1 MDMKIAI
8 TGASGYI
15 GFKLLSRFLEDGNK
29 LLAITRSS
37 NKKILSLAKK
47 YSGSLEICELDV
59 DDLFFCIHKFA
70 PDTIL
75 STSCCYESDPKF
87 LNKTVT
93 SNYIFPSQ
101 VLKSALQLE
110 KKVRFI
116 SIGTS
121 LPESLNLYSLTKK
134 QFAEL
139 GAFFSRTGKIQFIN
153 VLSESFYSADE
164 PANRFI
170 KASILSLLA
179 NKDLDV
185 TEGTQ
190 HRDYVS
196 TEDVINILGFLT
208 TADSLTDSYYDI
220 PLGSGTAPSIREILE
235 FLKQECHSDASL
247 RFGAVAARPH
257 EPSTRAD
264 LTMLR
269 KLGYNKN
276 TVFWKDGMIAMIKEL
291 NK

>member
-1 MDMKIAI
+1 MKIAI

-37 NKKILSLAKK
+37 NPKILSLTKK
-47 YSGSLEICELDV
+47 YSANLEICELDV
-59 DDLFFCIHKFA
+59 DDLFFCIHKFT
-70 PDTIL
+70 PDAII

-87 LNKTVT
+87 LTKTVT
-93 SNYIFPSQ
+93 SNYIFPAQ
-101 VLKSALQLE
+101 LLKSALQLE
-110 KKVRFI
+110 KKIRFI

-121 LPESLNLYSLTKK
+121 LPENLNLYSLTKK

-139 GAFFSRTGKIQFIN
+139 GAFFSKTGKIQFIN
-153 VLSESFYSADE
+153 ILSESFYGADE

-179 NKDLDV
+179 NKDLNV

-196 TEDVINILGFLT
+196 IEDVINILVFLT
-208 TADSLTDSYYDI
+208 NTDSMTDSYYDI
-220 PLGSGTAPSIREILE
+220 PLGSGTAPSIRDILE
-235 FLKQECHSDASL
+235 FLKQECHSEASIH
-247 RFGAVAARPH
+247 FGAIASRPH

-264 LTMLR
+264 LSKL
-269 KLGYNKN
+269 KELGYKKDPI
-276 TVFWKDGMIAMIKEL
+276 VWKDGMIAMIKEL